1 MSRARRGKAKSGFF
15 WLVPAAFAAH
25 IAEEL
30 PRFPQWATRHFGTTT
45 KEFYVASHLVLGP
58 AVVAC
63 AAAGA
68 KGAGGWKGAF
78 AGSAAAGVMVANTV
92 YHVGTTALF
101 REYSP
106 GVVTAV
112 LGMLPASLYT
122 LHRARADGLLT
133 DEQFLG
139 ALLTGNA
146 ACLAAVSSLYV
157 NMPTLGGSEQER

>member
-1 MSRARRGKAKSGFF
+1 MPRPRRGRPKAGFF
-15 WLVPAAFAAH
+15 WLVPAVFAAH

-45 KEFYVASHLVLGP
+45 KEFYVVSHLVLGP

-63 AAAGA
+63 AAAGS
-68 KGAGGWKGAF
+68 KRAGSWMGPF
-78 AGSAAAGVMVANTV
+78 AGCAAAGVMVANTV

-112 LGMLPASLYT
+112 LGMLPASLYA
-122 LHRARADGLLT
+122 LRRARAEGLLT

-146 ACLAAVSSLYV
+146 ACLAAVGSLYV
-157 NMPTLGGSEQER
+157 DMPTLGGEVKE